1 MCTDDV
7 EPNDMLKNGQ
17 MNRVVR
23 RCIEEGIPAPLAVRY
38 GSLNGA
44 IRYGLRDRG
53 AIAAGYRADFSLVD
67 SIEKMDV
74 TDVFVEGKQ
83 MVANGELTE
92 KITSSVP
99 PLLRNT
105 VQIPALIEEDL
116 LIKAPF
122 QNGTATLNTMEMQLN
137 GTTAKGTVN
146 IKVTDGI
153 IQELPDNY
161 AFVSVIGRHGQNKK
175 PFVGVIKNSGLRQ
188 GAYATTI
195 AHDSHNLVVAG
206 TNAEDM
212 LIAVKQLEK
221 SGGGLCLVKDTEVQ
235 AQLDLPLAG
244 LMSPE
249 PVEEIAV
256 KVEHFNETAK
266 SMGVKVGRRSPA
278 MAFSSLTLTVIPEI
292 RISDV
297 GLVDVYRQELLP
309 LFVEE

>member
-1 MCTDDV
+1 M
-7 EPNDMLKNGQ
+7 
-17 MNRVVR
+17 
-23 RCIEEGIPAPLAVRY
+23 
-38 GSLNGA
+38 
-44 IRYGLRDRG
+44 IR
-53 AIAAGYRADFSLVD
+53 
-67 SIEKMDV
+67 
-74 TDVFVEGKQ
+74 
-83 MVANGELTE
+83 
-92 KITSSVP
+92 
-99 PLLRNT
+99 
-105 VQIPALIEEDL
+105 
-116 LIKAPF
+116 
-122 QNGTATLNTMEMQLN
+122 
-137 GTTAKGTVN
+137 
-146 IKVTDGI
+146 
-153 IQELPDNY
+153 ELPDNY

-175 PFVGVIKNSGLRQ
+175 PFVGVIKNSGLRH

-206 TNAEDM
+206 TNAKDM
-212 LIAVKQLEK
+212 LIAVKQLEQ

-266 SMGVKVGRRSPA
+266 LMGVKVGRRSPA

-297 GLVDVYRQELLP
+297 GLVDVYHQELLP